1 MLEVAMCHKNE
12 VTCLKPQMAVVAALD
27 SDRGLPVDFIAE
39 SVLTLTICP
48 LVHEG

>member
-1 MLEVAMCHKNE
+1 MLKNE

-39 SVLTLTICP
+39 SIFTPLPFYP